1 MKKNY
6 DLYKDNFIDKNH
18 FFCISHFNGDIEWV
32 SQIDKKNY
40 IVYNKSGEK
49 LPKEINHVNIRN
61 LGYNLYSYLK
71 FIIDNYNDLP
81 ETIVFCKDNI
91 FRRHIEFDLFKN
103 LLKRNTFTS
112 MEENS
117 HKNEFPI
124 VLKTSDSGFTEIN
137 SSWYRNKYPRLFFKD
152 FNYFYQYIFENVEK
166 PLFVR
171 FAPGANYICPKNNIL
186 LRSKNFYKN
195 LLTFVSHSQYSC
207 ESHFLERS
215 LFVIWN
221 SNLESSHKM
230 DEVIDNNE
238 IEYLKTK
245 CLKLIEKENIFFIKL
260 FQKITFFI
268 GKLYMKLLLKNSIT

>member
-1 MKKNY
+1 MKNKYDFYKN
-6 DLYKDNFIDKNH
+6 NFIKRNH

-32 SQIDKKNY
+32 TQINKNNY
-40 IVYNKSGEK
+40 IVYNKSGKK
-49 LPKEINHVNIRN
+49 LPKEINHVNIKN

-112 MEENS
+112 IEENT

-166 PLFVR
+166 VLIDIIHPL
-171 FAPGANYICPKNNIL
+171 IL
-186 LRSKNFYKN
+186 KINATSNKLNK
-195 LLTFVSHSQYSC
+195 
-207 ESHFLERS
+207 
-215 LFVIWN
+215 VIS
-221 SNLESSHKM
+221 SN
-230 DEVIDNNE
+230 
-238 IEYLKTK
+238 
-245 CLKLIEKENIFFIKL
+245 
-260 FQKITFFI
+260 
-268 GKLYMKLLLKNSIT
+268 G

>member
-18 FFCISHFNGDIEWV
+18 FFCISHFNGDIGWV
-32 SQIDKKNY
+32 SQIDKNNY

-49 LPKEINHVNIRN
+49 LSKEINHVNIRN

-112 MEENS
+112 IEENT

-221 SNLESSHKM
+221 SNLESSYKM

-245 CLKLIEKENIFFIKL
+245 CLKLIEKENIFFVKI

-268 GKLYMKLLLKNSIT
+268 GKLYIKLLLKNSIK

>member
-18 FFCISHFNGDIEWV
+18 FFCISHFNGDIEWI
-32 SQIDKKNY
+32 SQIDKNNY

-112 MEENS
+112 IEENK

-152 FNYFYQYIFENVEK
+152 FNYFYQYIFRNVEK

-171 FAPGANYICPKNNIL
+171 FAPGANYIVPKNNIL

-195 LLTFVSHSQYSC
+195 LLTFISHSQYSC

-221 SNLESSHKM
+221 SNLESSYKM

-245 CLKLIEKENIFFIKL
+245 CLKLIEKENIFFVKL

-268 GKLYMKLLLKNSIT
+268 GKLYMQLLLKNSIS

>member
-1 MKKNY
+1 MKKKY

-32 SQIDKKNY
+32 SQIDKNNY
-40 IVYNKSGEK
+40 IVYNKSGEE

-112 MEENS
+112 IEENT

-171 FAPGANYICPKNNIL
+171 FAPGANYIVPKNNIL

-221 SNLESSHKM
+221 SNLESSYKM

-245 CLKLIEKENIFFIKL
+245 CLKLIEKENIFFVKL

>member
-6 DLYKDNFIDKNH
+6 DLYKDNFIYKNH

-32 SQIDKKNY
+32 SQIDKNNY

-112 MEENS
+112 IEENS
-117 HKNEFPI
+117 NKNEFPI

-171 FAPGANYICPKNNIL
+171 FAPGANYIVPKNNIL

-245 CLKLIEKENIFFIKL
+245 CLKLIEKENIFFVKL

>member
-32 SQIDKKNY
+32 TQIDKNNY

-112 MEENS
+112 IEENS
-117 HKNEFPI
+117 NKNEFPI

-171 FAPGANYICPKNNIL
+171 FAPGANYIVPKNNIL

-221 SNLESSHKM
+221 SNLESSYKM

-245 CLKLIEKENIFFIKL
+245 CLKLIEKENIFFVKL

-268 GKLYMKLLLKNSIT
+268 GKLYMKLLLKNSIS

>member
-6 DLYKDNFIDKNH
+6 DLYKDNFIYKNH

-32 SQIDKKNY
+32 SQIDKNNY

-71 FIIDNYNDLP
+71 YIIDNYNDLP

-112 MEENS
+112 IEENS
-117 HKNEFPI
+117 NKNEFPI

-171 FAPGANYICPKNNIL
+171 FAPGANYIVPKNNIL

>member
-32 SQIDKKNY
+32 SQIDKNNY

-91 FRRHIEFDLFKN
+91 FRRHIDFDLFKN

-124 VLKTSDSGFTEIN
+124 FLKTSDSGFTEIN

-171 FAPGANYICPKNNIL
+171 FAPGANYIVPKNNIL